1 MDSCLFSRGL
11 ILVAKLSCHKLASLC
26 GVSINNG
33 IKPNNIDTKGIK
45 MKYILIAGLLLSFSI
60 QSNAQELPR
69 DIGALKV
76 LARKGNA
83 EAQYVLGLRYSQGGG
98 GVLEDDKG
106 AIEWYRLAAFQGHP
120 GAQFLIGAQ
129 YFLGEGAEKDFIVAC
144 AWWSFAH
151 FNGKPGMRDRI
162 DHLKRKM
169 TSREIIIA
177 QEVVRDL
184 AKKHPRLL
192 NR

>member
-1 MDSCLFSRGL
+1 
-11 ILVAKLSCHKLASLC
+11 
-26 GVSINNG
+26 
-33 IKPNNIDTKGIK
+33 

-83 EAQYVLGLRYSQGGG
+83 EAQNMLGLRYSQGA
-98 GVLEDDKG
+98 GVFEDDKE

-120 GAQFLIGAQ
+120 AAQANIGGQ
-129 YFLGEGAEKDFIVAC
+129 YFLGEGAEEDFIVAY
-144 AWWSFAH
+144 AWWSFAS
-151 FNGKPGMRDRI
+151 FNGYPGMKDRI

-169 TSREIIIA
+169 TSREIITA
-177 QEVVRDL
+177 QRVVRDL
-184 AKKHPRLL
+184 AKKYPRLL
-192 NR
+192 NK